1 MIGRYGEYD
10 TQEFIAELY
19 DVTYENRSRRDVDFF
34 IDYSRKTKGR
44 ILELGCGTGR
54 VLIPTAIS
62 GREVTGIDISPY
74 MLKKCREKLSK
85 QPKEV
90 QERVKLIQGNMVNFR
105 TSEPY
110 SLVTIPF
117 RPFHHLISLEE
128 QKACLYDANKHLVS
142 QGRIIIDLVNCY
154 PPAMYDPKYWVEQE
168 TQKDLKL
175 TDGRSLRCTTRI
187 ADFHRDQQYNDL
199 ELIYYVSYP
208 GSKVERLVQAFPF
221 RYFFRYEMEHLLN
234 LCGFKVLDL
243 FGDYD
248 KSKYFNDSPEMI
260 FVAEKKCLNVEH
272 PTKSNPTQ

>member
-1 MIGRYGEYD
+1 MAGRYGGYE
-10 TQEFIAELY
+10 TQELIAELY
-19 DVTYENRSRRDVDFF
+19 DVTYESRSPRDVDFF
-34 IDYSRKTKGR
+34 VEYSRKTQGR

-62 GREVTGIDISPY
+62 GCDVTGLDISPR
-74 MLKKCREKLSK
+74 MLRKCREKLST

-105 TSEPY
+105 TSGPY

-117 RPFHHLISLEE
+117 RPFHYLISVEE
-128 QKACLYDANKHLVS
+128 QKACLNDVNLHLIS
-142 QGRIIIDLVNCY
+142 QGLLILDLVNCY
-154 PPAMYDPKYWVEQE
+154 PPSMYDPKYWVEQE
-168 TQKDLKL
+168 IHENFQL
-175 TDGRSLRCTTRI
+175 TDGRCLRCTTRI

-199 ELIYYVSYP
+199 ELIYYVSHP

-221 RYFFRYEMEHLLN
+221 RYFFRYEVEHLLD

-248 KSKYFNDSPEMI
+248 RSEFANDSPEMI
-260 FVAEKKCLNVEH
+260 FVAEKK
-272 PTKSNPTQ
+272 